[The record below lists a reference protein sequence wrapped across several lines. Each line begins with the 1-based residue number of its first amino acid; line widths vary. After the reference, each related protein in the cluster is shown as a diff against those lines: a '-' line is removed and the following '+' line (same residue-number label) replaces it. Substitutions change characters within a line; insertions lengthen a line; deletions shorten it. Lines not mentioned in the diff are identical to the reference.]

1 MNQTKKWLGALALII
16 ICAFTFSA
24 CGGDDDDDNGG
35 SSNTTSLVGT
45 WRMDFGT
52 NSYVLLTLNQD
63 GTGRYREY
71 DHDYWQHD
79 DSFTYTYS
87 NGVVAPACLAP
98 CAAGC
103 DEGFTCD
110 EETNLCKPDHPDL
123 SCADAHKF

>member
-1 MNQTKKWLGALALII
+1 MNKTKKWLGALALII
-16 ICAFTFSA
+16 MCAFTFSA
-24 CGGDDDDDNGG
+24 CGGDDDDNNGG

-87 NGVVAPACLAP
+87 NGVVLV
-98 CAAGC
+98 
-103 DEGFTCD
+103 T
-110 EETNLCKPDHPDL
+110 TNGNTKKIEVLSISQTTLVLKDFPD
-123 SCADAHKF
+123 KGTNTFIKQ